1 MSNDRRISGGEDP
14 TAVLREDDLAWL
26 TRVAK
31 DEEGLLI
38 LADEAGAPISA
49 KTLRRCLSLGVIE
62 PQAGE
67 EGIGFKRTERALAFL
82 KDLPPESQREMK
94 ALRALLDRPG
104 SAIALGR
111 QGGTGGLQRSVSRA
125 AAAAMVAAALAFA
138 GAVFTL

>member
-1 MSNDRRISGGEDP
+1 MSNDRRITGGEDP
-14 TAVLREDDLAWL
+14 TSVLREDDLTWL

-49 KTLRRCLSLGVIE
+49 ETLRRCLSLGVIE
-62 PQAGE
+62 PLAGE
-67 EGIGFKRTERALAFL
+67 HGIGFKRTERALAFL
-82 KDLPPESQREMK
+82 KDLPPETQREIK

-104 SAIALGR
+104 SAIALGSK
-111 QGGTGGLQRSVSRA
+111 GGTAGLQRKVSRA
-125 AAAAMVAAALAFA
+125 AAAAMVVAALAFA